1 MTAATPPIT
10 SGGADGPV
18 WRDVRRLRARAGTD
32 RSLTDDEVLARI
44 AWSVVAEPGDAVAA
58 ELVTRIGAERSIR
71 AASDALDT
79 GPVDL
84 VSMLLEAGAAADGAE
99 EALLAAVSLAL
110 DRWRQRLLRLD
121 LAPVV
126 RAGAALGC
134 AVLLPEDDAWP
145 AGVDDLGPH
154 APLVLWCRSGVP
166 DASAAPFDAGPSV
179 AVVGARANT
188 VLGAE
193 AAAEITSV
201 AADAGCTVV
210 SGGAYGIDAVAHR
223 VALAADG
230 RTVAVLAGG
239 VDQLYPAANTE
250 LLLTIA
256 ARGAL
261 LAESPPGTR
270 PSRWRFLNRNRLIA
284 ALGTTTVV
292 VEAGARSGAL
302 NTANHAAQLGRTVFA
317 VPGPY
322 SSASSTGCHRLI
334 ADGRAEIVVH
344 PRDPVDAAV
353 RAWTGVEE
361 PAGPA
366 LALVSA
372 REDPDVLRVVDA
384 LSRRRPSSVDE
395 VARRSG
401 MSLADTT
408 DALALAELQGAV
420 HRTPHGW
427 SAL

>member
-1 MTAATPPIT
+1 MSAPRAT
-10 SGGADGPV
+10 SGGHDDGSL
-18 WRDVRRLRARAGTD
+18 WADVRRLRAQAETD
-32 RSLTDDEVLARI
+32 RSLPDAEVLARI

-58 ELVTRIGAERSIR
+58 EVVARLGAERGIR
-71 AASDALDT
+71 AASDALTT
-79 GPVDL
+79 GPVHL
-84 VSMLLEAGAAADGAE
+84 VSRLLEAGAAADGVE
-99 EALLAAVSLAL
+99 EALFDAVSLAL

-145 AGVDDLGPH
+145 TGVDDLGPN
-154 APLVLWCRSGVP
+154 APLVLWCRSGMP
-166 DASAAPFDAGPSV
+166 AAFAAPLDVGPSI

-210 SGGAYGIDAVAHR
+210 SGGAHGIDAVAHR
-223 VALAADG
+223 VALAAGG

-239 VDQLYPAANTE
+239 VDQLYPAANTD
-250 LLLTIA
+250 LLLAIA

-284 ALGTTTVV
+284 ALGSATVV

-344 PRDPVDAAV
+344 PRDPVDAV
-353 RAWTGVEE
+353 TGAASGAGE
-361 PAGPA
+361 PGGPA

-384 LSRRRPSSVDE
+384 LSRRRPLSVDE
-395 VARRSG
+395 VARRAG

-408 DALALAELQGAV
+408 DALALAELQGV
-420 HRTPHGW
+420 VQRTPHGW
-427 SAL
+427 RAM

>member
-1 MTAATPPIT
+1 
-10 SGGADGPV
+10 V
-18 WRDVRRLRARAGTD
+18 
-32 RSLTDDEVLARI
+32 LTDAEVLARI

-58 ELVTRIGAERSIR
+58 ELVARLGAERSIR
-71 AASDALDT
+71 AASDALDA
-79 GPVDL
+79 GPVHL

-99 EALLAAVSLAL
+99 DALLAAVSDAL
-110 DRWRQRLLRLD
+110 DRWWQRLLRLD
-121 LAPVV
+121 LDPVV
-126 RAGAALGC
+126 RAGAALGS
-134 AVLLPEDDAWP
+134 ALLLPEDDAWP
-145 AGVDDLGPH
+145 SGVDDLGPN

-166 DASAAPFDAGPSV
+166 DAFVAPLDVGPSV

-193 AAAEITSV
+193 AAAEITST

-223 VALAADG
+223 VALAAGG

-250 LLLTIA
+250 LLLTVA
-256 ARGAL
+256 GRGAL

-302 NTANHAAQLGRTVFA
+302 NTANHAAQLGRQVFA

-353 RAWTGVEE
+353 RASTGAVES
-361 PAGPA
+361 AGPA

-384 LSRRRPSSVDE
+384 LSRRRPLPADE

-408 DALALAELQGAV
+408 DALALAELQGV
-420 HRTPHGW
+420 VQRTPHGW
-427 SAL
+427 SAV